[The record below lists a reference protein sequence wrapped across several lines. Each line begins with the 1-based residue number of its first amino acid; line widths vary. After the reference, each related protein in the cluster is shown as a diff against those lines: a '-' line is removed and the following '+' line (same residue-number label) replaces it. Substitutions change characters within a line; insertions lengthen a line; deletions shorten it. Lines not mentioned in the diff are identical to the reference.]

1 MSVDRSKLKEEA
13 QGCLG
18 QNLPAG
24 ELVDCVAHH
33 FPDTIVNRE
42 NDDLVI
48 KGGGRFLIVRRT
60 GPDTF
65 RVSENI
71 AVPSTNLVD
80 FGGGSDRTLDQLIDE
95 IATLAD

>member
-1 MSVDRSKLKEEA
+1 MSFDRDSFREEA
-13 QGCLG
+13 RACLM
-18 QNLPAG
+18 QDRPVG
-24 ELVDCVAHH
+24 ELVDCVAAH

-48 KGGGRFLIVRRT
+48 KGGSRFLIVRRA

-80 FGGGSDRTLDQLIDE
+80 FGGGAERTLDQLIDE
-95 IATLAD
+95 IAALAA